1 MPLFRSVK
9 QYTSRLLQSPSVS
22 DDRVSVPRRIMNVQ
36 FGLWTRDL
44 VCVSPS
50 KDVCA
55 NVGANIFVFVVISSQ
70 KWQLKMRS
78 CKNNFWGEF

>member
-1 MPLFRSVK
+1 MM
-9 QYTSRLLQSPSVS
+9 
-22 DDRVSVPRRIMNVQ
+22 IVQ

-50 KDVCA
+50 ADVCA

-70 KWQLKMRS
+70 KGQLKMKS
-78 CKNNFWGEF
+78 C

>member
-22 DDRVSVPRRIMNVQ
+22 ELRVSVPRRMMIVQ

-50 KDVCA
+50 ADVCA

-70 KWQLKMRS
+70 KGQLKMKS
-78 CKNNFWGEF
+78 C